1 MLLFLFLG
9 CCYSIVHAGDDEK
22 GFVVV
27 PTSSFQPETVCSTA
41 RVNLEQNHSTVSVP
55 LVHRH
60 GPWAPWQSTDWPSF
74 REMLRRNRARSSTI
88 TSRASRGAASARDD
102 KKVVIP
108 SHIGDA
114 VDSLEYVVTVGLGTP
129 AVRQTVLLDTGSDVS
144 WVQCAPCGAGE
155 CSSQKD
161 PLFDPSRSSTYRPMP
176 CSSGACRDLG
186 AYGNGCTN
194 GTDDDRCRFAIL
206 YEDGTVTGGV
216 YSSDKLTLT
225 SVDTVGNFLFG
236 CAHDER
242 PSGKYDGLLALGRLP
257 MSLVSQAS
265 SQYRGAFSYCLPAVN
280 SRSGFLALGVRMRS
294 DTTGFALTPLGT
306 SPLQAPFYVVTM
318 TGIAVGGK
326 QLVGLRLSAFA
337 GGMIIDSGK
346 VVTALPST
354 AYRAL
359 RTAFRK
365 AMAPYP
371 LVPNGHLDTCYN
383 LTGHKNVTVPK
394 VALTFSGGA
403 TINLDVPN
411 GILVEGCLVFE
422 DSGGDG
428 SVAVLGNVNQRNF
441 EVLYDTSHS
450 KVGFGPIHAEMM

>member
-1 MLLFLFLG
+1 
-9 CCYSIVHAGDDEK
+9 
-22 GFVVV
+22 
-27 PTSSFQPETVCSTA
+27 
-41 RVNLEQNHSTVSVP
+41 VNLKQNHSTVSVP

-60 GPWAPWQSTDWPSF
+60 GPCAPWQSTDRPSF
-74 REMLRRNRARSSTI
+74 PEMLRRNRARSSSIMST
-88 TSRASRGAASARDD
+88 ASRGAASARDD
-102 KKVVIP
+102 EKVAIP

-129 AVRQTVLLDTGSDVS
+129 AVQQAVLVDTGSDVS
-144 WVQCAPCGAGE
+144 WVQCAPCSAGE

-161 PLFDPSRSSTYRPMP
+161 PLFYPSRSSTYRPVP

-194 GTDDDRCRFAIL
+194 GTDDQCRFAIL

-225 SVDTVGNFLFG
+225 PVDTVSNFLFG

-265 SQYRGAFSYCLPAVN
+265 SLYRGAFSYCLPEVN
-280 SRSGFLALGVRMRS
+280 SRSGFLALGVRRS
-294 DTTGFALTPLGT
+294 DTTGFVFTPLGT

-318 TGIAVGGK
+318 TSIAVGGK
-326 QLVGLRLSAFA
+326 QLVGLRPSAFA
-337 GGMIIDSGK
+337 GGMIVDSGK

-354 AYRAL
+354 AYRVL
-359 RTAFRK
+359 RAVFRK
-365 AMAPYP
+365 AMAAYP

-383 LTGHKNVTVPK
+383 LTGHKNVAVPK

-411 GILVEGCLVFE
+411 GILVEGCLAFE

-428 SVAVLGNVNQRNF
+428 SVGVLGNVNQRNF

-450 KVGFGPIHAEMM
+450 KVGFRANAC